1 MPNIKNIMQNWRG
14 GKAPAVK
21 LPTPVAKVTT
31 KKASGG
37 VPGLMATRNNLKSL
51 RTATLPKGLK

>member
-21 LPTPVAKVTT
+21 MPTPVAKVAT
-31 KKASGG
+31 KKTAGG

-51 RTATLPKGLK
+51 RSATLPKGFK